1 MWMSEWYTVG
11 SHRNMMRTKRVD
23 TCKRTHRVHQTCKN
37 TPKQRHTF
45 RNSECEK
52 YHRKQE
58 TTHQRGRRRRT
69 AWGLGR
75 WHSHRW
81 NDTNRRRRLSF
92 TLTRTSCV
100 DAVVWVETSPNRL
113 EKKPLI
119 NAVMSFWTDVTEREV
134 LRRDEPCDLEWSSP
148 PAWRRRRRKLCPL
161 INGLSASVLS

>member
-1 MWMSEWYTVG
+1 MWVSEWYTVG

-92 TLTRTSCV
+92 TFTRTSCV

-113 EKKPLI
+113 EKKNRWSTLWCHFEPTSLRGRCWDET
-119 NAVMSFWTDVTEREV
+119 SRVT
-134 LRRDEPCDLEWSSP
+134 LNDLHH
-148 PAWRRRRRKLCPL
+148 KLGGVGVG
-161 INGLSASVLS
+161 NFAHW